1 MSGFKV
7 IDLGIDIS
15 PEKIVAET
23 KKSHPDVIAISSIM
37 ANGVK
42 YMKETNELLVKE
54 NLRDEVKIIL
64 GGLSTHKDA
73 VESVSYTHL
82 DVYKRQALCGAAV
95 TVHW

>member
-1 MSGFKV
+1 M
-7 IDLGIDIS
+7 
-15 PEKIVAET
+15 
-23 KKSHPDVIAISSIM
+23 IAISSIM

-73 VESVSYTHL
+73 VAYVGADAFTK
-82 DVYKRQALCGAAV
+82 DVYEGVNLCKEWMEGGV
-95 TVHW
+95 SHKL